1 MAFLRHSLIL
11 LFLLAIAA
19 GTGRA
24 QTVSG
29 KPVPRVPDANGW
41 FALLNGKDLSGWM
54 TFDPGAW
61 SVVRSGELGGRGPRS
76 YLFSPGTYRNFI
88 LEAEARLNAKG
99 DSGIVL
105 RAALETGTPKGYEV
119 QLCNTGDDAQKTGSL
134 YNFQKVTESKIPDD
148 QWSKQT
154 VAVIGNRI
162 LIQVNGKLL
171 VDYPDKESTYT
182 EGHIAFQ
189 QHGQASQ
196 VNYKN
201 VRIKPLPDDIAA
213 ALVGLEKV
221 FLSLGEK
228 KKPAAP
234 AKLN

>member
-1 MAFLRHSLIL
+1 MAFLRHSMIL
-11 LFLLAIAA
+11 LLLLAMAA
-19 GTGRA
+19 STGRA

-29 KPVPRVPDANGW
+29 KPVPRVPDAAGW
-41 FALLNGKDLSGWM
+41 FGLFNGKDLSGWM

-61 SVVRSGELGGRGPRS
+61 SVVRSGELSGRGPRS
-76 YLFSPGTYRNFI
+76 YLFSPGSYRNFI
-88 LEAEARLNAKG
+88 LQAEARLNAKG

-105 RAALETGTPKGYEV
+105 RAALETGAPKGYEV

-134 YNFQKVTESKIPDD
+134 YNFQKVTESAIADD

-189 QHGQASQ
+189 QHNQASQ
-196 VNYKN
+196 VNFKN

-213 ALVGLEKV
+213 ALTGLEKV
-221 FLSLGEK
+221 FPALAEK
-228 KKPAAP
+228 KKPAAA

>member
-1 MAFLRHSLIL
+1 MES
-11 LFLLAIAA
+11 
-19 GTGRA
+19 GRQLGA
-24 QTVSG
+24 ESS
-29 KPVPRVPDANGW
+29 R
-41 FALLNGKDLSGWM
+41 
-54 TFDPGAW
+54 PG
-61 SVVRSGELGGRGPRS
+61 S

-88 LEAEARLNAKG
+88 LQAEARLNAKG

-105 RAALETGTPKGYEV
+105 RAALETGAPKGYEV
-119 QLCNTGDDAQKTGSL
+119 QLCNTGDDVQKTGSL
-134 YNFQKVTESKIPDD
+134 YNFQKVTESAIADD

-189 QHGQASQ
+189 QHDQASQ
-196 VNYKN
+196 VNFKN

-213 ALVGLEKV
+213 ALTGLEKV
-221 FLSLGEK
+221 FPTLAEK

>member
-19 GTGRA
+19 STGRA

-29 KPVPRVPDANGW
+29 KPVPRVPDAAGW
-41 FALLNGKDLSGWM
+41 FGLFNGKDLSGWM

-61 SVVRSGELGGRGPRS
+61 SVVGVELSGRGPRS

-88 LEAEARLNAKG
+88 LQAEVRLNAKG

-105 RAALETGTPKGYEV
+105 RAALETGAPKGYEV
-119 QLCNTGDDAQKTGSL
+119 QLCNTGDDAQRTGSL
-134 YNFQKVTESKIPDD
+134 YNFQKVTESAIADD

-189 QHGQASQ
+189 QHDQASQ
-196 VNYKN
+196 VNFKN

-213 ALVGLEKV
+213 ALTGLEKV
-221 FLSLGEK
+221 FPTLAEK

>member
-88 LEAEARLNAKG
+88 LQAEARLNAKG

-148 QWSKQT
+148 HWSKQT

-221 FLSLGEK
+221 FHSLGEK

>member
-19 GTGRA
+19 STGRA

-29 KPVPRVPDANGW
+29 KPVPRVPDAAGW
-41 FALLNGKDLSGWM
+41 FGLFNGKNLSGWM

-61 SVVRSGELGGRGPRS
+61 SVGGSGELSGRGPRS

-88 LEAEARLNAKG
+88 LRVEARLNAKG

-105 RAALETGTPKGYEV
+105 RAVLETGAPKGYEV
-119 QLCNTGDDAQKTGSL
+119 QLCNAGDAPQKTGSL
-134 YNFQKVTESKIPDD
+134 YNFQKVTESAIADD

-196 VNYKN
+196 VNFKN
-201 VRIKPLPDDIAA
+201 VRIKPLPDDIAT
-213 ALVGLEKV
+213 ALAGLEKV
-221 FLSLGEK
+221 FPSLAEK
-228 KKPAAP
+228 KTD
-234 AKLN
+234 

>member
-1 MAFLRHSLIL
+1 MIL
-11 LFLLAIAA
+11 LLLLAMAA
-19 GTGRA
+19 STGRA

-29 KPVPRVPDANGW
+29 KPVPMVPDAAGW
-41 FALLNGKDLSGWM
+41 FGLFNGKDLSGWM

-61 SVVRSGELGGRGPRS
+61 SVVRSGELSGRGPRS
-76 YLFSPGTYRNFI
+76 YLFSPGSYRNFI
-88 LEAEARLNAKG
+88 LQAETRLNAKG

-105 RAALETGTPKGYEV
+105 RAALETGAPKGYEV

-134 YNFQKVTESKIPDD
+134 YNSQKVTESAIADD
-148 QWSKQT
+148 EWSKQT

-189 QHGQASQ
+189 QHNQASQ
-196 VNYKN
+196 VNFKN

-213 ALVGLEKV
+213 ALTGLEKV
-221 FLSLGEK
+221 FPALAEK
-228 KKPAAP
+228 KKPAAA

>member
-19 GTGRA
+19 STGRA

-29 KPVPRVPDANGW
+29 KPVPRVPDAAGW
-41 FALLNGKDLSGWM
+41 FGLFNGKDLSGWM

-61 SVVRSGELGGRGPRS
+61 SVVGVELSGRGPRS

-88 LEAEARLNAKG
+88 LQAEVRLNAKG

-105 RAALETGTPKGYEV
+105 RAALETGAPKGYEV

-134 YNFQKVTESKIPDD
+134 YNFQKVTESAIADD

-189 QHGQASQ
+189 QHDQASQ
-196 VNYKN
+196 VNFKN
-201 VRIKPLPDDIAA
+201 VRIKPLADDIAA
-213 ALVGLEKV
+213 ALTGLEKV
-221 FLSLGEK
+221 FPTLAEK

>member
-1 MAFLRHSLIL
+1 MAFLRHSMIL
-11 LFLLAIAA
+11 LLLLAMAA
-19 GTGRA
+19 STGRA

-29 KPVPRVPDANGW
+29 KPVPRVPDAAGW
-41 FALLNGKDLSGWM
+41 FGLFNGKDLSGWM

-61 SVVRSGELGGRGPRS
+61 SVVRSGELSGRGPRS
-76 YLFSPGTYRNFI
+76 YLFSPGSYRNFI
-88 LEAEARLNAKG
+88 LQAETRLNAKG

-105 RAALETGTPKGYEV
+105 RAALETGAPKGYEV

-134 YNFQKVTESKIPDD
+134 YNSQKVTESAIADD
-148 QWSKQT
+148 EWSKQT

-189 QHGQASQ
+189 QHNQASQ
-196 VNYKN
+196 VNFKN

-213 ALVGLEKV
+213 ALTGLEKV
-221 FLSLGEK
+221 FPALAEK
-228 KKPAAP
+228 KKPAAA

>member
-19 GTGRA
+19 STGRA

-29 KPVPRVPDANGW
+29 KPVPRVPDAAGW
-41 FALLNGKDLSGWM
+41 FGLFNGKDLSGWM

-61 SVVRSGELGGRGPRS
+61 SVVGSGELSGRGPRS

-88 LEAEARLNAKG
+88 LQAEARLNAKG

-105 RAALETGTPKGYEV
+105 RAALETGAPKGYEV

-134 YNFQKVTESKIPDD
+134 YNFQKVTESAIADD

-182 EGHIAFQ
+182 EGYIAFQ
-189 QHGQASQ
+189 QHDQASQ
-196 VNYKN
+196 VNFKN

-213 ALVGLEKV
+213 ALTGLEKI
-221 FLSLGEK
+221 FPALAEK

-234 AKLN
+234 SKPN

>member
-1 MAFLRHSLIL
+1 MIL
-11 LFLLAIAA
+11 LLLLAMAA
-19 GTGRA
+19 STGRA

-29 KPVPRVPDANGW
+29 KPVPMVPDAAGW
-41 FALLNGKDLSGWM
+41 FGLFNGKDLSGWM

-61 SVVRSGELGGRGPRS
+61 SVVRSGELSGRGPRS
-76 YLFSPGTYRNFI
+76 YLFSPGSYRNFI
-88 LEAEARLNAKG
+88 LQAETKLNAKG

-105 RAALETGTPKGYEV
+105 RAALETGAPKGYEV

-134 YNFQKVTESKIPDD
+134 YNSQKVTESAIADD
-148 QWSKQT
+148 EWSKQT

-189 QHGQASQ
+189 QHNQASQ
-196 VNYKN
+196 VNFKN

-213 ALVGLEKV
+213 ALTGLEKV
-221 FLSLGEK
+221 FPALAEK
-228 KKPAAP
+228 KKPAAA

>member
-134 YNFQKVTESKIPDD
+134 YNFQKITESKIADD

-221 FLSLGEK
+221 FPSLGEK

>member
-1 MAFLRHSLIL
+1 MAFLRYSLIL

-88 LEAEARLNAKG
+88 LKAEARLNAKG

-134 YNFQKVTESKIPDD
+134 YNFQKVTESKIADD

-221 FLSLGEK
+221 FPSLGEK

>member
-1 MAFLRHSLIL
+1 MIL
-11 LFLLAIAA
+11 LLLLAMAA
-19 GTGRA
+19 STGRA

-29 KPVPRVPDANGW
+29 KPVPRVPDAAGW
-41 FALLNGKDLSGWM
+41 FGLFNGKDLSGWM

-61 SVVRSGELGGRGPRS
+61 SVVRSGELSGRGPRS
-76 YLFSPGTYRNFI
+76 YLFSPGSYRNFI
-88 LEAEARLNAKG
+88 LQAETRLNAKG

-105 RAALETGTPKGYEV
+105 RAALETGAPKGYEV

-134 YNFQKVTESKIPDD
+134 YNSQKVTESAIADD
-148 QWSKQT
+148 EWSKQT

-189 QHGQASQ
+189 QHNQASQ
-196 VNYKN
+196 VNFKN

-213 ALVGLEKV
+213 ALTGLEKV
-221 FLSLGEK
+221 FPALAEK
-228 KKPAAP
+228 KKPAAA

>member
-1 MAFLRHSLIL
+1 MIL
-11 LFLLAIAA
+11 LLLLAMAA
-19 GTGRA
+19 STGRA

-29 KPVPRVPDANGW
+29 KPVPRVPDAAGW
-41 FALLNGKDLSGWM
+41 FGLFNGKDLSGWM

-61 SVVRSGELGGRGPRS
+61 SVVRSGELSGRGPRS
-76 YLFSPGTYRNFI
+76 YLFSPGSYRNFI
-88 LEAEARLNAKG
+88 LQAETRLNAKG

-105 RAALETGTPKGYEV
+105 RAALETGAPKGYEV

-134 YNFQKVTESKIPDD
+134 YNSQKVTESAIADD

-189 QHGQASQ
+189 QHNQASQ
-196 VNYKN
+196 VNFKN

-213 ALVGLEKV
+213 ALTGLEKV
-221 FLSLGEK
+221 FPALAEK
-228 KKPAAP
+228 KKPAAA